1 MVYNLSLVCTTLLEI
16 FLLQNLVI
24 SLAKSAC
31 RLEAALPHLCTIGQM
46 GPASS
51 LTQQTTIRHRLC
63 ARHRTT
69 HCDHNMESVMAM
81 RKATDKPQ
89 GGYLTTAVTDTI
101 EGKWAGS
108 EFAFLDHIYLRRRK
122 HAVWP
127 WGKRKGH
134 SRPAQKGKEMA
145 ETEKAEQWH
154 RAEGSQMSFFTP
166 RLLHDRAKEARGLEW
181 GWLRGLD
188 CTLSVCSAAIKG
200 TPFADA
206 WLTSTDVPVPN
217 KPQVA
222 DRQMKIQKELLE
234 VRWQDNPEFLQNPA
248 LTWLPNRASQV
259 PPPDLKA
266 AGSHSKNVWPETLT
280 GSGTTGQPGP
290 VGTATPV
297 LIAWRQQAIKE

>member
-108 EFAFLDHIYLRRRK
+108 ELAFLDHIYLRRRK

-134 SRPAQKGKEMA
+134 SRPAELDHRRGK
-145 ETEKAEQWH
+145 K
-154 RAEGSQMSFFTP
+154 
-166 RLLHDRAKEARGLEW
+166 
-181 GWLRGLD
+181 WLRQR
-188 CTLSVCSAAIKG
+188 K
-200 TPFADA
+200 
-206 WLTSTDVPVPN
+206 
-217 KPQVA
+217 
-222 DRQMKIQKELLE
+222 
-234 VRWQDNPEFLQNPA
+234 QN
-248 LTWLPNRASQV
+248 N
-259 PPPDLKA
+259 
-266 AGSHSKNVWPETLT
+266 G
-280 GSGTTGQPGP
+280 TGQKA
-290 VGTATPV
+290 V
-297 LIAWRQQAIKE
+297 R